1 MYFETGDRICADFRR
16 SGNADHAP
24 VIEYSM
30 GDCDHYCVAFN
41 RILSVYARSTHPDF
55 KQEVQTYI
63 FLAPPSVF
71 TLTDFTFDFHIFG
84 VFL

>member
-41 RILSVYARSTHPDF
+41 RILSVFFWRVKHEKKTPYLQSKYQA
-55 KQEVQTYI
+55 
-63 FLAPPSVF
+63 FLFRVV
-71 TLTDFTFDFHIFG
+71 I
-84 VFL
+84 

>member
-16 SGNADHAP
+16 SGNAAP

-41 RILSVYARSTHPDF
+41 RILSV
-55 KQEVQTYI
+55 
-63 FLAPPSVF
+63 L
-71 TLTDFTFDFHIFG
+71 
-84 VFL
+84 

>member
-41 RILSVYARSTHPDF
+41 RILSVLKMKSRCPAGHLF
-55 KQEVQTYI
+55 
-63 FLAPPSVF
+63 FLASKA
-71 TLTDFTFDFHIFG
+71 
-84 VFL
+84 

>member
-1 MYFETGDRICADFRR
+1 MYFETGDRIFADFRR

-41 RILSVYARSTHPDF
+41 RILSV
-55 KQEVQTYI
+55 
-63 FLAPPSVF
+63 L
-71 TLTDFTFDFHIFG
+71 
-84 VFL
+84 

>member
-30 GDCDHYCVAFN
+30 GDCDHYCVCF
-41 RILSVYARSTHPDF
+41 
-55 KQEVQTYI
+55 
-63 FLAPPSVF
+63 
-71 TLTDFTFDFHIFG
+71 
-84 VFL
+84 